1 MQCLCNML
9 LIIWNDRSK
18 SYFFANDALNV
29 ISFCKAQWFLRTNWP
44 LTMYISLQSYCL
56 CGYKAIVCV
65 YVIVI
70 SNICC
75 VGF

>member
-29 ISFCKAQWFLRTNWP
+29 ISFCKAQWLVRTNWP
-44 LTMYISLQSYCL
+44 LTMYIS
-56 CGYKAIVCV
+56 
-65 YVIVI
+65 
-70 SNICC
+70 
-75 VGF
+75 F